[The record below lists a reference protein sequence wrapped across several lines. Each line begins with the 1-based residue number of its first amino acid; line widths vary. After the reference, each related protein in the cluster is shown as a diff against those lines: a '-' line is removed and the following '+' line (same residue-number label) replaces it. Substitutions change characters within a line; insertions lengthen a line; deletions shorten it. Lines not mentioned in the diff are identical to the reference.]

1 MALITLSNVSIS
13 RGNRCV
19 IEDLSLEIKAG
30 TIAAIIGANGSGK
43 STLIGAIA
51 GDYALHAGSIS
62 IDGKNLSALSLTEQS
77 QLRSVVSQ
85 EQFFWLAF
93 TTRQVIEMGQ
103 LRENLSRVDS
113 IISQLGIGEIIDQS
127 VLTLSGG
134 QLQRVAIARALVAD
148 TPIYLFDEPL
158 ASQDKKSRA
167 DLIALFV
174 AMRDQG
180 KTIVLVMHSDV
191 SDLDWCDQVIQDL
204 A

>member
-1 MALITLSNVSIS
+1 MALITIKNATIS
-13 RGNRCV
+13 RTNRRV
-19 IEDLSLEIKAG
+19 IDNLSLDIQKG
-30 TIAAIIGANGSGK
+30 TITAIVGANGSGK

-51 GDYALHAGSIS
+51 NDYPLDSGSIS
-62 IDGKNLSALSLTEQS
+62 VNGVNLKDLSLVEQS

-93 TTRQVIEMGQ
+93 TVRQVIEMGQ
-103 LRENLSRVDS
+103 LRENLSRVDL
-113 IISQLGIGEIIDQS
+113 IVSQLGIAKIIDQS

-134 QLQRVAIARALVAD
+134 QLQRLAIARALVSD

-158 ASQDKKSRA
+158 ASQDTQSRA
-167 DLIALFV
+167 DLISLFG

-180 KTIVLVMHSDV
+180 KTIVLVMHSEV
-191 SDLDWCDQVIQDL
+191 SELDWCDQIIQDL

>member
-1 MALITLSNVSIS
+1 MALISLSNVSIS
-13 RGNRCV
+13 RGNKRV

-30 TIAAIIGANGSGK
+30 TIAAIVGANGSGK

-51 GDYALHAGSIS
+51 GDHPLNSGSIV
-62 IDGKNLSALSLTEQS
+62 INGDNLSELSLAKQS
-77 QLRSVVSQ
+77 RLRSVVSQ

-103 LRENLSRVDS
+103 RHDDLSRVDS
-113 IISQLGIGEIIDQS
+113 IIAQLGIGDMIDQS

-167 DLIALFV
+167 DLIELFI
-174 AMRDQG
+174 AMREQG

-191 SDLDWCDQVIQDL
+191 RDLDWCDQVIQDL

>member
-1 MALITLSNVSIS
+1 MALISLSNVSIS
-13 RGNRCV
+13 RGNKRV

-30 TIAAIIGANGSGK
+30 TIAAIVGANGSGK

-51 GDYALHAGSIS
+51 GDHPLNSGSIV
-62 IDGKNLSALSLTEQS
+62 INGDNLAELSLAKQS
-77 QLRSVVSQ
+77 RLRSVVSQ

-103 LRENLSRVDS
+103 RHDDLSRVDS
-113 IISQLGIGEIIDQS
+113 IIAQLGIGDIIDQS

-167 DLIALFV
+167 DLIELFI
-174 AMRDQG
+174 AMREQG

-191 SDLDWCDQVIQDL
+191 RDLDWCDQVIQDL